1 MKEKTIESVIKDLN
15 SSING
20 LSENEALS
28 RLKQGKNEL
37 HKDKKNNPLLIFGK
51 QLIDP
56 LVYVLLAGFVLS
68 IILKEYTDA
77 LIIIF
82 VVLLNAFL
90 STYQEL
96 KAEKALKALSKLTSP
111 TCVVIRDNIKK
122 EINVSDIVVGDIV
135 LLEAGNN
142 ACADIRLIESNSL
155 VVDESML
162 TGESTP
168 DRKSVV

>member
-1 MKEKTIESVIKDLN
+1 M
-15 SSING
+15 
-20 LSENEALS
+20 SEQEALS

-37 HKDKKNNPLLIFGK
+37 HKDKKNNPFLAFVK

-56 LVYVLLAGFVLS
+56 LVYVLIAGFVLS

-77 LIIIF
+77 IIIIF

-111 TCVVIRDNIKK
+111 TCIVIRDNIEK

-135 LLEAGNN
+135 LLEAGDYVP
-142 ACADIRLIESNSL
+142 ADGRVIESGSL
-155 VVDESML
+155 RHLTFNWFSML
-162 TGESTP
+162 FNWL
-168 DRKSVV
+168 